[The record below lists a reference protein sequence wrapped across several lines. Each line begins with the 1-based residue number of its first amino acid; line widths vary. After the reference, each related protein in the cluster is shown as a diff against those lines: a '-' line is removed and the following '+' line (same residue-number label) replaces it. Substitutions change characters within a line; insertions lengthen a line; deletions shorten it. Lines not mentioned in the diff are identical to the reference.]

1 MNYLI
6 EDYNSNHLIKVNN
19 DDNENFNMENYSMW
33 IFDGKEYTPSFKL
46 KIRKTLPKG
55 IYKIDYEEGKY
66 FIGQIKNNTD
76 EIYKLS
82 NKIVNAILTE
92 IDDFWNKKDLYEKHH
107 ILHKRGLLLEGPA
120 GNSKTSTINL
130 IIENILNNDGL
141 IFIVR
146 SLREFNLLCDFLLI
160 FRQIEPNRNVITII
174 EDIDQLIDMGGGFD
188 VNILD
193 FLDGKNS
200 INHHLVIMTSNNTT
214 RLSEALL
221 RPSRIDVRFVLELP
235 DKQTRYEYLEKKG
248 ISKDRLN
255 EYAEKTDGMTFAQLK
270 ELFISTEILNKDID
284 TAINKII
291 HPLETKDY
299 LSNNLKVNKI
309 GI

>member
-6 EDYNSNHLIKVNN
+6 EDYNSDHLIKVNN
-19 DDNENFNMENYSMW
+19 DDENFNMENYSMW
-33 IFDGKEYTPSFKL
+33 IFDGKEYTPSLKL
-46 KIRKTLPKG
+46 KIKKTLPKG

-82 NKIVNAILTE
+82 NKIVNTILTE

-146 SLREFNLLCDFLLI
+146 SLREFNLLCDFLPI

-221 RPSRIDVRFVLELP
+221 RPSRIDVRFILELP

-248 ISKDRLN
+248 INKDKLN

-284 TAINKII
+284 TAINKIM

>member
-6 EDYNSNHLIKVNN
+6 EDYNSDHLIKVNN
-19 DDNENFNMENYSMW
+19 DDENFNMENYSMW
-33 IFDGKEYTPSFKL
+33 IFDGKEYTPSLKL
-46 KIRKTLPKG
+46 KIKKTLPKG

-82 NKIVNAILTE
+82 NKIVNTILTE

-146 SLREFNLLCDFLLI
+146 SLREFNLLCDFLPI

-221 RPSRIDVRFVLELP
+221 RPSRIDVRFILELP

-248 ISKDRLN
+248 INKDKLN
-255 EYAEKTDGMTFAQLK
+255 EYAEKTNGMTFAQLK

-284 TAINKII
+284 TAINKIM

>member
-6 EDYNSNHLIKVNN
+6 EDYNSEHLIKVNN
-19 DDNENFNMENYSMW
+19 DDENFNMENYSMW
-33 IFDGKEYTPSFKL
+33 IFDGKEYTPSLKL
-46 KIRKTLPKG
+46 KIKKTLPKG

-82 NKIVNAILTE
+82 NKIVNTILTE

-146 SLREFNLLCDFLLI
+146 SLREFNLLCDFLPI

-188 VNILD
+188 INILD

-221 RPSRIDVRFVLELP
+221 RPSRIDVRFILELP

-248 ISKDRLN
+248 INKDKLN

-284 TAINKII
+284 TAINKIM

>member
-6 EDYNSNHLIKVNN
+6 EDYNSDHLIKVNN
-19 DDNENFNMENYSMW
+19 DDENFNMENYSMW
-33 IFDGKEYTPSFKL
+33 IFDGKEYTPSLKL
-46 KIRKTLPKG
+46 KIKKTLPKG

-82 NKIVNAILTE
+82 NKIVNTILTE

-141 IFIVR
+141 IFIIR
-146 SLREFNLLCDFLLI
+146 SLREFNLLCDFLPI

-188 VNILD
+188 INILD

-221 RPSRIDVRFVLELP
+221 RPSRIDVRFILELP

-248 ISKDRLN
+248 INKDKLN
-255 EYAEKTDGMTFAQLK
+255 EYAEKTNGMTFAQLK

-284 TAINKII
+284 TAINKIM

>member
-1 MNYLI
+1 MDYLI
-6 EDYNSNHLIKVNN
+6 EDYNSDHLIKVNN
-19 DDNENFNMENYSMW
+19 DDENFNMENYSMW
-33 IFDGKEYTPSFKL
+33 IFDGKEYTPSLKL
-46 KIRKTLPKG
+46 KIKKTLPKG

-82 NKIVNAILTE
+82 NKIVNTILTE

-146 SLREFNLLCDFLLI
+146 SLREFNLLCDFLPI

-188 VNILD
+188 INILD

-235 DKQTRYEYLEKKG
+235 NKQTRYEYLEKKG
-248 ISKDRLN
+248 INKDKLN

-284 TAINKII
+284 TAINKIM

>member
-1 MNYLI
+1 MDYLI
-6 EDYNSNHLIKVNN
+6 EDYNSSHLIKVNN
-19 DDNENFNMENYSMW
+19 DDENFNMENYSMW
-33 IFDGKEYTPSFKL
+33 IFDGKEYTPSLKL
-46 KIRKTLPKG
+46 KIKKTLPKG

-82 NKIVNAILTE
+82 NKIVNTILTE

-146 SLREFNLLCDFLLI
+146 SLREFNLLCDFLPI

-248 ISKDRLN
+248 INKDKLN
-255 EYAEKTDGMTFAQLK
+255 EYAEKTNGMTFAQLK

-284 TAINKII
+284 TAINKIM

>member
-6 EDYNSNHLIKVNN
+6 EDYNSDHLIKVNN
-19 DDNENFNMENYSMW
+19 DDENFNMENYSMW
-33 IFDGKEYTPSFKL
+33 IFDGKEYTPSLKL
-46 KIRKTLPKG
+46 KIKKTLPKG

-82 NKIVNAILTE
+82 NKIVNTILTE

-146 SLREFNLLCDFLLI
+146 SLREFNLLCDFLPI

-188 VNILD
+188 INILD

-221 RPSRIDVRFVLELP
+221 RPSRIDVRFILELP

-248 ISKDRLN
+248 INKDRLN

-284 TAINKII
+284 TAVNKIM

>member
-6 EDYNSNHLIKVNN
+6 EDYNSDHLIKVNN
-19 DDNENFNMENYSMW
+19 DDENFNMENYSMW
-33 IFDGKEYTPSFKL
+33 IFDGKEYTPSLKL
-46 KIRKTLPKG
+46 KIKKTLPKG

-66 FIGQIKNNTD
+66 YIGQIKNNTD

-82 NKIVNAILTE
+82 NKIINTILTE

-146 SLREFNLLCDFLLI
+146 SLREFNLLCDFLPI

-200 INHHLVIMTSNNTT
+200 MNHHLVIMTSNNTT

-248 ISKDRLN
+248 INKDKLN

-284 TAINKII
+284 TAINKIM

>member
-6 EDYNSNHLIKVNN
+6 EDYNSDHLIKVNN
-19 DDNENFNMENYSMW
+19 DDENFNMENYSMW
-33 IFDGKEYTPSFKL
+33 IFDGKEYTPSLKL
-46 KIRKTLPKG
+46 KIKKTLPKG

-82 NKIVNAILTE
+82 NKIVNTILTE

-146 SLREFNLLCDFLLI
+146 SLREFNLLCDFLPI

-188 VNILD
+188 INILD

-221 RPSRIDVRFVLELP
+221 RPSRIDVRFILELP

-248 ISKDRLN
+248 INKDKLN
-255 EYAEKTDGMTFAQLK
+255 EYAEKTNGMTFAQLK

-284 TAINKII
+284 TAINKIM

>member
-6 EDYNSNHLIKVNN
+6 EDYNSDHLIKVNN
-19 DDNENFNMENYSMW
+19 DDENFNMENYSMW
-33 IFDGKEYTPSFKL
+33 IFDGKEYTPSLKL
-46 KIRKTLPKG
+46 KIKKTLPKG

-66 FIGQIKNNTD
+66 YIGQIKNNTD

-82 NKIVNAILTE
+82 NKIVNTILTE

-146 SLREFNLLCDFLLI
+146 SLREFNLLCDFLPI
-160 FRQIEPNRNVITII
+160 FRQIESNRNVITII

-188 VNILD
+188 INILD

-221 RPSRIDVRFVLELP
+221 RPSRIDVRFILELP

-248 ISKDRLN
+248 INKDKLN

-284 TAINKII
+284 TAINKIM

>member
-6 EDYNSNHLIKVNN
+6 EDYNSDHLIKVNN
-19 DDNENFNMENYSMW
+19 DDENFNMENYSMW
-33 IFDGKEYTPSFKL
+33 IFDGKEYTPSLKL
-46 KIRKTLPKG
+46 KIKKTLPKG

-82 NKIVNAILTE
+82 NKIVNTILTE

-146 SLREFNLLCDFLLI
+146 SLREFNLLCDFLPI

-188 VNILD
+188 INILD

-235 DKQTRYEYLEKKG
+235 NKQTRYEYLEKKG
-248 ISKDRLN
+248 INKDKLN
-255 EYAEKTDGMTFAQLK
+255 EYAEKTNGMTFAQLK

-284 TAINKII
+284 TAINKIM

>member
-6 EDYNSNHLIKVNN
+6 EDYNSDHLIKVNN
-19 DDNENFNMENYSMW
+19 DDENFNMENYSMW
-33 IFDGKEYTPSFKL
+33 IFDGKEYTPSLKL
-46 KIRKTLPKG
+46 KIKKTLPKG

-66 FIGQIKNNTD
+66 YIGQIKNNTD

-82 NKIVNAILTE
+82 NKIINTILTE

-146 SLREFNLLCDFLLI
+146 SLREFNLLCDFLPI

-248 ISKDRLN
+248 INKDKLN

-284 TAINKII
+284 TAINKIM

>member
-1 MNYLI
+1 MDYLI
-6 EDYNSNHLIKVNN
+6 EDYNSSHLIKVNN
-19 DDNENFNMENYSMW
+19 DDENFNMENYSMW
-33 IFDGKEYTPSFKL
+33 IFDGKEYTPSLKL
-46 KIRKTLPKG
+46 KIKKTLPKG

-82 NKIVNAILTE
+82 DKIVNTILTE

-146 SLREFNLLCDFLLI
+146 SLREFNLLCDFLPI

-248 ISKDRLN
+248 INKDKLN
-255 EYAEKTDGMTFAQLK
+255 EYAEKTNGMTFAQLK

-284 TAINKII
+284 TAINKIM

>member
-6 EDYNSNHLIKVNN
+6 EDYNSDHLIKVNN
-19 DDNENFNMENYSMW
+19 DDENFNMENYSMW
-33 IFDGKEYTPSFKL
+33 IFDGKEYTPSLKL
-46 KIRKTLPKG
+46 KIKKTLPKG

-66 FIGQIKNNTD
+66 YIGQIKNNTD

-82 NKIVNAILTE
+82 DKIINTILTE

-146 SLREFNLLCDFLLI
+146 SLREFNLLCDFLPI

-174 EDIDQLIDMGGGFD
+174 EDIDQLIDIGGGFD

-235 DKQTRYEYLEKKG
+235 NKQTRYEYLEKKG
-248 ISKDRLN
+248 INKDKLN

-284 TAINKII
+284 TAINKIM

>member
-6 EDYNSNHLIKVNN
+6 EDYNSDHLIKVNN
-19 DDNENFNMENYSMW
+19 DDENFNMENYSMW
-33 IFDGKEYTPSFKL
+33 IFDGKEYTPSLKL
-46 KIRKTLPKG
+46 KIKKTLPKG

-82 NKIVNAILTE
+82 DKIVNTILTE

-146 SLREFNLLCDFLLI
+146 SLREFNLLCDFLPI

-221 RPSRIDVRFVLELP
+221 RPSRIDVRFILELP

-248 ISKDRLN
+248 INKDKLN
-255 EYAEKTDGMTFAQLK
+255 EYAEKTNGMTFAQLK

-284 TAINKII
+284 TAINKIM

>member
-1 MNYLI
+1 MDYLI
-6 EDYNSNHLIKVNN
+6 EDYNSSHLIKVNN
-19 DDNENFNMENYSMW
+19 NDENFNMENYSMW
-33 IFDGKEYTPSFKL
+33 IFDGKEYTPSLKL
-46 KIRKTLPKG
+46 KIKKTLPKG

-66 FIGQIKNNTD
+66 YIGQIKNNTD

-82 NKIVNAILTE
+82 NKIVNTILTE

-146 SLREFNLLCDFLLI
+146 SLREFNLLCDFLPI

-188 VNILD
+188 INILD

-221 RPSRIDVRFVLELP
+221 RPSRIDVRFILELP

-248 ISKDRLN
+248 INKDKLN
-255 EYAEKTDGMTFAQLK
+255 EYAEKTNGMTFAQLK

-284 TAINKII
+284 TAINKIM

>member
-1 MNYLI
+1 MDYLI
-6 EDYNSNHLIKVNN
+6 EDYNSSHLIKVNN
-19 DDNENFNMENYSMW
+19 DDENFNMENYSMW
-33 IFDGKEYTPSFKL
+33 IFDGKEYTPSLKL
-46 KIRKTLPKG
+46 KIKKTLPKG

-66 FIGQIKNNTD
+66 YIGQIKNNTD

-82 NKIVNAILTE
+82 DKIVNTILTE

-146 SLREFNLLCDFLLI
+146 SIREFNLLYDFLPI

-235 DKQTRYEYLEKKG
+235 NKQTRYEYLEKKG
-248 ISKDRLN
+248 INKDKLN
-255 EYAEKTDGMTFAQLK
+255 EYAEKTNGMTFAQLK

-284 TAINKII
+284 TAINKIM

>member
-6 EDYNSNHLIKVNN
+6 EDYNSDHLIKVNN
-19 DDNENFNMENYSMW
+19 DDENFNMENYSMW
-33 IFDGKEYTPSFKL
+33 IFDGKEYTPSLKL
-46 KIRKTLPKG
+46 KIKKTLPKG

-82 NKIVNAILTE
+82 NKIVNTILTE

-130 IIENILNNDGL
+130 IIENVLNNDGL

-146 SLREFNLLCDFLLI
+146 SLREFNLLCDFLPI

-221 RPSRIDVRFVLELP
+221 RPSRIDVRFILELP

-248 ISKDRLN
+248 INKDKLN

-284 TAINKII
+284 TAINKIM

>member
-6 EDYNSNHLIKVNN
+6 EDYNSDHLIKVNN
-19 DDNENFNMENYSMW
+19 DDENFNMENYSMW
-33 IFDGKEYTPSFKL
+33 IFDGKEYTPSLKL
-46 KIRKTLPKG
+46 KIKKTLPKG

-66 FIGQIKNNTD
+66 YIGQIKNNTD

-82 NKIVNAILTE
+82 NKIVNTILTE

-146 SLREFNLLCDFLLI
+146 SLREFNLLCDFLPI

-188 VNILD
+188 INILD

-235 DKQTRYEYLEKKG
+235 NKQTRYEYLEKKG
-248 ISKDRLN
+248 INKDKLN
-255 EYAEKTDGMTFAQLK
+255 EYAEKTNGMTFAQLK

-284 TAINKII
+284 TAINKIM

>member
-1 MNYLI
+1 MDYLI
-6 EDYNSNHLIKVNN
+6 EDYNSSHLIKVNN
-19 DDNENFNMENYSMW
+19 DDENFNMENYSMW
-33 IFDGKEYTPSFKL
+33 IFDGKEYTPSLKL
-46 KIRKTLPKG
+46 KIKKTLPKG

-82 NKIVNAILTE
+82 DKIVNTILTE

-146 SLREFNLLCDFLLI
+146 SLREFNLLCDFLPI

-248 ISKDRLN
+248 INKDRLN
-255 EYAEKTDGMTFAQLK
+255 EYAEKTNGMTFAQLK

-284 TAINKII
+284 TAINKIM

>member
-1 MNYLI
+1 MDYLI
-6 EDYNSNHLIKVNN
+6 EDYNSSHLIKVNN
-19 DDNENFNMENYSMW
+19 DDENFNMENYSMW
-33 IFDGKEYTPSFKL
+33 IFDGKEYTPSLKL
-46 KIRKTLPKG
+46 KIKKTLPKG

-82 NKIVNAILTE
+82 DKIINTILTE

-146 SLREFNLLCDFLLI
+146 SLREFNLLCDFLPI

-188 VNILD
+188 VTILD

-235 DKQTRYEYLEKKG
+235 NKQTRYEYLEKKG
-248 ISKDRLN
+248 INKDKLN

-284 TAINKII
+284 TAINKIM

>member
-6 EDYNSNHLIKVNN
+6 EDYNSDHLIKVNN
-19 DDNENFNMENYSMW
+19 DDENFNMENYSMW
-33 IFDGKEYTPSFKL
+33 IFDGKEYTPSLKL
-46 KIRKTLPKG
+46 KIKKTLPKG

-66 FIGQIKNNTD
+66 YIGQIKNNTD

-82 NKIVNAILTE
+82 DKIINTILTE

-146 SLREFNLLCDFLLI
+146 SLREFNLLCDFLPI

-235 DKQTRYEYLEKKG
+235 NKQTRYEYLEKKG
-248 ISKDRLN
+248 INKDKLN

-284 TAINKII
+284 TAINKIM

>member
-6 EDYNSNHLIKVNN
+6 EDYNSDHLIKVNN
-19 DDNENFNMENYSMW
+19 DDENFNMENYSMW
-33 IFDGKEYTPSFKL
+33 IFDGKEYTPSLKFKI
-46 KIRKTLPKG
+46 KKTLPKG

-82 NKIVNAILTE
+82 NKIVNTILTE

-146 SLREFNLLCDFLLI
+146 SLREFNLLCDFLPI

-188 VNILD
+188 INILD

-221 RPSRIDVRFVLELP
+221 RPSRIDVRFILELP

-248 ISKDRLN
+248 INKDKLN
-255 EYAEKTDGMTFAQLK
+255 EYAEKTNGMTFAQLK

-284 TAINKII
+284 TAINKIM

>member
-1 MNYLI
+1 MDYLI
-6 EDYNSNHLIKVNN
+6 EDYNSSHLIKVNN
-19 DDNENFNMENYSMW
+19 DDENFNMENYSMW
-33 IFDGKEYTPSFKL
+33 IFDGKEYTPSLKL
-46 KIRKTLPKG
+46 KIKKTLPKG

-66 FIGQIKNNTD
+66 YIGQIKNNTD

-82 NKIVNAILTE
+82 NKIVNTILTE

-146 SLREFNLLCDFLLI
+146 SLREFNLLCDFLPI

-235 DKQTRYEYLEKKG
+235 NKQTRYEYLEKKG
-248 ISKDRLN
+248 INKDKLN

-284 TAINKII
+284 TAVNKIM

>member
-6 EDYNSNHLIKVNN
+6 EDYNSDHLIKVNN
-19 DDNENFNMENYSMW
+19 DDENFNMENYSMW
-33 IFDGKEYTPSFKL
+33 IFDGKEYTPSLKL
-46 KIRKTLPKG
+46 KIKKTLPKG

-82 NKIVNAILTE
+82 DKIVNTILTE

-146 SLREFNLLCDFLLI
+146 SLREFNLLCDFLPI

-235 DKQTRYEYLEKKG
+235 NKQTRYEYLEKKG
-248 ISKDRLN
+248 INKDRLN
-255 EYAEKTDGMTFAQLK
+255 EYAEKTNGMTFAQLK

-284 TAINKII
+284 TAINKIM

>member
-6 EDYNSNHLIKVNN
+6 EDYNSDHLIKVNN
-19 DDNENFNMENYSMW
+19 DDENFNMENYSMW
-33 IFDGKEYTPSFKL
+33 IFDGKEYTPSLKL
-46 KIRKTLPKG
+46 KIKKTLPKG

-66 FIGQIKNNTD
+66 YIGQIKNNTD

-82 NKIVNAILTE
+82 NKIVNTILTE

-146 SLREFNLLCDFLLI
+146 SLREFNLLCDFLPI

-188 VNILD
+188 INILD

-221 RPSRIDVRFVLELP
+221 RPSRIDVRFILELP

-248 ISKDRLN
+248 INKDKLN
-255 EYAEKTDGMTFAQLK
+255 EYAEKTNGMTFAQLK

-284 TAINKII
+284 TAINKIM

>member
-6 EDYNSNHLIKVNN
+6 EDYNSDHLIKVNN
-19 DDNENFNMENYSMW
+19 DDENFNMENYSMW
-33 IFDGKEYTPSFKL
+33 IFDGKEYTPSLKL
-46 KIRKTLPKG
+46 KIKKTLPKG

-82 NKIVNAILTE
+82 DKIVNTILTE

-146 SLREFNLLCDFLLI
+146 SIREFNLLYDFLPI

-248 ISKDRLN
+248 INKDKLN

-270 ELFISTEILNKDID
+270 ELFISTEILNKDIN
-284 TAINKII
+284 TAINKIM

>member
-6 EDYNSNHLIKVNN
+6 EDYNSDHLIKVNN
-19 DDNENFNMENYSMW
+19 DDENFNMENYSMW
-33 IFDGKEYTPSFKL
+33 IFDGKEYTPSLKL
-46 KIRKTLPKG
+46 KIKKTLPKG

-82 NKIVNAILTE
+82 NKIVNTILTE

-141 IFIVR
+141 IFIIR
-146 SLREFNLLCDFLLI
+146 SLREFNLLYDFLPI

-221 RPSRIDVRFVLELP
+221 RPSRIDVRFILELP

-248 ISKDRLN
+248 INKDKLN
-255 EYAEKTDGMTFAQLK
+255 EYAEKTNGMTFAQLK

-284 TAINKII
+284 TAINKIM

>member
-6 EDYNSNHLIKVNN
+6 EDYNSDHLIKVNN
-19 DDNENFNMENYSMW
+19 DDENFNMENYSMW
-33 IFDGKEYTPSFKL
+33 IFDGKEYTPSLKL
-46 KIRKTLPKG
+46 KIKKTLPKG

-66 FIGQIKNNTD
+66 YIGQIKNNTD

-82 NKIVNAILTE
+82 NKIVNTILTE

-146 SLREFNLLCDFLLI
+146 SLREFNLLCDFLPI

-221 RPSRIDVRFVLELP
+221 RPSRIDVRFILELP

-248 ISKDRLN
+248 INKDKLN
-255 EYAEKTDGMTFAQLK
+255 EYAEKTNGMTFAQLK

-284 TAINKII
+284 TAINKIM

>member
-1 MNYLI
+1 MDYLI
-6 EDYNSNHLIKVNN
+6 EDYNSSHLIKVNN
-19 DDNENFNMENYSMW
+19 DDENFNMENYSMW
-33 IFDGKEYTPSFKL
+33 IFDGKEYTPSLKL
-46 KIRKTLPKG
+46 KIKKTLPKG

-82 NKIVNAILTE
+82 NKIVNTILTE

-146 SLREFNLLCDFLLI
+146 SLREFNLLCDFLPI

-235 DKQTRYEYLEKKG
+235 NKQTRYEYLEKKG
-248 ISKDRLN
+248 INKDKLN

-284 TAINKII
+284 TAINKIM

>member
-6 EDYNSNHLIKVNN
+6 EDYNSDHLIKVNN
-19 DDNENFNMENYSMW
+19 DDENFNMENYSMW
-33 IFDGKEYTPSFKL
+33 IFDGKEYTPSLKL
-46 KIRKTLPKG
+46 KIKKTLPKG

-82 NKIVNAILTE
+82 DKIVNTILTE

-146 SLREFNLLCDFLLI
+146 SLREFNLLCDFLPI

-221 RPSRIDVRFVLELP
+221 RPWRIDVRFILELP

-248 ISKDRLN
+248 INKDKLN
-255 EYAEKTDGMTFAQLK
+255 EYAEKTNGMTFAQLK

-284 TAINKII
+284 TAINKIM

>member
-19 DDNENFNMENYSMW
+19 DDENFNMENYSMW
-33 IFDGKEYTPSFKL
+33 IFDGKEYTPSLKL
-46 KIRKTLPKG
+46 KIKKTLPKG

-82 NKIVNAILTE
+82 NKIVNTILTE

-146 SLREFNLLCDFLLI
+146 SLREFNLLCDFLPI

-188 VNILD
+188 INILD

-221 RPSRIDVRFVLELP
+221 RPSRIDVRFILELP

-248 ISKDRLN
+248 INKDKLN

-284 TAINKII
+284 TAINKIM

>member
-6 EDYNSNHLIKVNN
+6 EDYNSDHLIKVNN
-19 DDNENFNMENYSMW
+19 DDENFNMENYSMW
-33 IFDGKEYTPSFKL
+33 IFDGKEYTPSLKL
-46 KIRKTLPKG
+46 KIKKTLPKG

-66 FIGQIKNNTD
+66 YIGQIKNNTD

-82 NKIVNAILTE
+82 NKIINTILTE

-146 SLREFNLLCDFLLI
+146 SLREFNLLCDFLPI

-248 ISKDRLN
+248 INKDKLN
-255 EYAEKTDGMTFAQLK
+255 EYAAKTDGMTFAQLK

-284 TAINKII
+284 TAINKIM

>member
-6 EDYNSNHLIKVNN
+6 EDYNSDHLIKVNN
-19 DDNENFNMENYSMW
+19 DDENFNMENYSMW
-33 IFDGKEYTPSFKL
+33 IFDGKEYTPSLKL
-46 KIRKTLPKG
+46 KIKKTLPKG

-66 FIGQIKNNTD
+66 YIGQIKNNTD

-82 NKIVNAILTE
+82 DKIINTILTE

-146 SLREFNLLCDFLLI
+146 SLREFNLLCDFLPI

-248 ISKDRLN
+248 INKDKLN
-255 EYAEKTDGMTFAQLK
+255 EYAEKTNGMTFAQLK

-284 TAINKII
+284 TAINKIM

>member
-1 MNYLI
+1 MAEQVKADDLI
-6 EDYNSNHLIKVNN
+6 
-19 DDNENFNMENYSMW
+19 W
-33 IFDGKEYTPSFKL
+33 IRNK
-46 KIRKTLPKG
+46 
-55 IYKIDYEEGKY
+55 EGKY
-66 FIGQIKNNTD
+66 YIGQIKNNTD

-82 NKIVNAILTE
+82 NKIINTILTE

-146 SLREFNLLCDFLLI
+146 SLREFNLLCDFLPI

-200 INHHLVIMTSNNTT
+200 MNHHLVIMTSNNTT

-248 ISKDRLN
+248 INKDKLN

-284 TAINKII
+284 TAINKIM